1 MATATV
7 RPIFFASR
15 EALRA
20 WFAEHA
26 ATAGVL
32 QVGYYKKHTGKSS
45 LTWQESVDEA
55 LCVGWIDGV
64 RHRID
69 ADRFTNRFTPR
80 RKGSHWSQVN
90 IARVQALIAEGRMQP
105 AGLAAFEARQPEKT
119 GRTSYE
125 QRPNELPAAHAKVF
139 RKQKAAWA
147 WFSAQPPGYRRTAIW
162 YVVSAVKPETQ
173 AKRLAA
179 VIEASAAGRRII

>member
-1 MATATV
+1 MAEGKA
-7 RPIFFASR
+7 RPIFFTSR

-26 ATAGVL
+26 ATADAL
-32 QVGYYKKHTGKSS
+32 QVGYYKKHTGKPS

-69 ADRFTNRFTPR
+69 EDRFTNRFTPR
-80 RKGSHWSQVN
+80 RRGSHWSQIN
-90 IARVQALIAEGRMQP
+90 IARVQALVAEGRMQP
-105 AGLAAFEARQPEKT
+105 AGLAAFEARRPEKT

-125 QRPNELPAAHAKVF
+125 QRPAEFPPEHARVF

-179 VIEASAAGRRII
+179 VIAASAAQRRII